1 MYVVELVM
9 IDSGVFFFK
18 QKTAYELR
26 ISDWSSDVCSSD
38 LSAAGG
44 SLSPWALNHFVRFVA
59 LLAVAIVL
67 SYFQPRTF
75 RDWAYPAY
83 GLIIVLLIVV
93 ELIGVV
99 GGGAQSW
106 LDLGVF
112 QLQPSELMKPVIV
125 LILAGFY
132 AGLPTGEIRKWSA
145 SWPPA
150 LLTIVTSVMILLQP
164 DLGTTLLLLFSA
176 PTIMFLPWLPP

>member
-1 MYVVELVM
+1 MTL
-9 IDSGVFFFK
+9 F
-18 QKTAYELR
+18 
-26 ISDWSSDVCSSD
+26 
-38 LSAAGG
+38 SAAGG
-44 SLSPWALNHFVRFVA
+44 ALSPWALNHFVRFVA

-67 SYFQPRTF
+67 SYVQPRTF

-125 LILAGFY
+125 PILAGFY

-145 SWPPA
+145 IWPPA
-150 LLTIVTSVMILLQP
+150 LLTIVPSVMILLQP

-176 PTIMFLPWLPP
+176 LTVMFLAGLPLRLFIGGGLARSEERRVGKECVSACRSRCSR